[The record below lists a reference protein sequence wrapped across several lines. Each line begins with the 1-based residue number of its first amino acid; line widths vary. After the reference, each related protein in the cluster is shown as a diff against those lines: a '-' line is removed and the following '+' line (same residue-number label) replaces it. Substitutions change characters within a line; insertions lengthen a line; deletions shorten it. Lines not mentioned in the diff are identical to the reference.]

1 MKVLL
6 TGGAGY
12 VGSHV
17 ALHLLDLNHKVFIVD
32 DLSTGNEKLIPKNAI
47 FEKCNIND
55 EEKIGSIIRNNK
67 FDALMHF
74 AAFIKVEESIKD
86 PKKYFDNNT
95 ENSKKLFDN
104 CLNNNL
110 TNIIFSSTATVY
122 GSSKKQ
128 NFLDENDELSP
139 INPYGKSKL
148 KAEKYLT
155 SQKNKLNF
163 VILRY
168 FNVAGADPNLRSGL
182 ISEEPTH
189 LIKIASEAAVGK
201 RKKVVINGND
211 YKTHDGTAVRDYIHV
226 SDLADIHIKSL
237 DFLLTNQKSQIFNC
251 GYGKGYSVKDVLNT
265 FNKVSKNK
273 IKLQYGPRRKGDAE
287 FVVSNVEKIKKMIN
301 WKPKYNNLDTI
312 IKNSIQWE
320 TKLNNEE
327 FS

>member
-32 DLSTGNEKLIPKNAI
+32 DLSTGNEKLIPKNAM
-47 FEKCNIND
+47 FERCNIND
-55 EEKIGSIIRNNK
+55 EKKIGYIIKNNK